1 LYTDDNVQ
9 SIDLSRYLTDLIVD
23 LKGSMGDEWANQFAL
38 DLAPITIAADDAVQV
53 GLVLVEL
60 VINAQKYA
68 YGGAPGPIFVNLEQH
83 RARFRMIVADAGRG
97 KTGTRKGFGTRML
110 DSMVRR
116 LNGTLEVSD
125 NMPGVR
131 TVLTAPITQPRAPA
145 DAIVEDAFQ

>member
-1 LYTDDNVQ
+1 
-9 SIDLSRYLTDLIVD
+9 
-23 LKGSMGDEWANQFAL
+23 
-38 DLAPITIAADDAVQV
+38 
-53 GLVLVEL
+53 
-60 VINAQKYA
+60 
-68 YGGAPGPIFVNLEQH
+68 
-83 RARFRMIVADAGRG
+83 MIVADAGRG

>member
-1 LYTDDNVQ
+1 VQ
-9 SIDLSRYLTDLIVD
+9 SIDLSRYLTELIAD
-23 LKGSMGDEWANQFAL
+23 LKGSMGTEWANQFAL

-68 YGGAPGPIFVNLEQH
+68 YGGEPGPIFVTLEQH
-83 RARFRMIVADAGRG
+83 RARFRLVVADAGRG

-110 DSMVRR
+110 DSMVKR

-131 TVLTAPITQPRAPA
+131 TVLMAPITHPRAPA
-145 DAIVEDAFQ
+145 DAIAEDVFQ